1 MNEPLTI
8 ALPTGRLGQQTITF
22 LQKAKIISSLDTNSR
37 KLKIVDQEQNI
48 TYLFIKPTDIATYVE
63 KGVADLGIVGKDTLL
78 EQNKQ
83 VYELLPLGI
92 GQCIIAIAGFKNTIL
107 KPSKETLIVASKYPN
122 ITKTYFKSINQPI
135 QTIYLNGSVEL
146 APLMGLSDV
155 IVDIV
160 ETGSTLKANNLA
172 VLETVMSVEAT
183 LIASKTNYQFKYER
197 IIQLLS
203 KMKEALL

>member
-135 QTIYLNGSVEL
+135 QTIYLNGSFEL

-197 IIQLLS
+197 IIQLVS

>member
-8 ALPTGRLGQQTITF
+8 ALPTGRLGKQTIVF
-22 LQKAKIISSLDTNSR
+22 LKAAKIISSLDTASR
-37 KLKIVDQEQNI
+37 KLKILDQEQNI
-48 TYLFIKPTDIATYVE
+48 TYLFIKPSDIATYVE

-78 EQNKQ
+78 EQNKE

-92 GQCIIAIAGFKNTIL
+92 GQCIVAVAGFEDTIF
-107 KPSKETLIVASKYPN
+107 KPSKETLVVASKYPN
-122 ITKTYFKSINQPI
+122 ITKAYFKSINQPI

-160 ETGSTLKANNLA
+160 ETGSTLKANNLTI
-172 VLETVMSVEAT
+172 LETVMSIEAT
-183 LIASKTNYQFKYER
+183 LIASKTNYQFKYQR
-197 IIQLLS
+197 IKELLN
-203 KMKEALL
+203 KMKEAVK

>member
-197 IIQLLS
+197 IIQLVS

>member
-172 VLETVMSVEAT
+172 VLETVMTVEAT